1 MSFYDDAKTISL
13 MSGAAGKDGKIY
25 NVKPDGSLGSELII
39 NGSFDTNSD
48 WTTGSGF
55 SISNG
60 VVSCDGTQTA
70 ATNLHNT
77 SGNGLVNGKTYRVE
91 YTITSYTAGSVR
103 VKAGNTGYG
112 VYRSAAGTYV
122 EHLVAGV
129 STFPTVQFNADADF
143 VGSIDNVSCKEMD
156 VADFNFYRGTN
167 LTATRV
173 GPDGLI
179 EKGRENL
186 LLQSNQFDTTWT
198 DPNAEVTSGY
208 AGRDGSNDAWEPS
221 LTGTFG
227 QTAQAVSASGV
238 NTLSF
243 YAKSG
248 TSDFTRP
255 YIAGPNKYA
264 YFDLLNGQTGS
275 QTGVASSI
283 EDAGNGWWRC
293 SFTVEGN
300 ITEVRL
306 HVADSINTIGTNT
319 SGTIYIQDAQLEQGL
334 VATDYIETGATTAK
348 AGLLEDEP
356 RFDYTGGGCPKLLLE
371 PLRANELPYS
381 EYFTDQ
387 TYWQLNSAGTR
398 TNNSAKSPEGVLNA
412 TSFESVGSEYN
423 ILRSAPLTLD
433 TSTKYVFSFYA
444 KNVDATN
451 AHYRVYNT
459 DSSSEVVAATS
470 YFSQLST
477 TEWKRIEVSFTT
489 DSTDTNYS
497 VYFASGNL
505 GGEILLWGAQV
516 EKGSFA
522 TSYIPTHGQAATRT
536 LDGKNSSS
544 DIMIPADAFD
554 LTGDFAIM
562 MDLGDINYTHGT
574 AASSFPLLFLITG
587 SSNKNFGIYFNPGTS
602 SDGDEGINVYFQNNG
617 NYVFGSGSNDAAAGD
632 SKVLVTYNSTTD
644 KLAYYIN
651 GELFDS
657 ETRALSYDASTRGY
671 FQALSATGDGDECSF
686 EINKIIFFDNDL
698 SVNDSQILTGTSY
711 TNFAEMASELSYTE
725 YE

>member
-25 NVKPDGSLGSELII
+25 NVKPTNGDG
-39 NGSFDTNSD
+39 
-48 WTTGSGF
+48 
-55 SISNG
+55 
-60 VVSCDGTQTA
+60 
-70 ATNLHNT
+70 
-77 SGNGLVNGKTYRVE
+77 
-91 YTITSYTAGSVR
+91 
-103 VKAGNTGYG
+103 
-112 VYRSAAGTYV
+112 
-122 EHLVAGV
+122 
-129 STFPTVQFNADADF
+129 
-143 VGSIDNVSCKEMD
+143 
-156 VADFNFYRGTN
+156 DFNFYRGTN

-179 EKGRENL
+179 EKGNVQFARNTTWADAGDETAPTGWTDYTNNGGTYDVTSVAG
-186 LLQSNQFDTTWT
+186 QIQFVTASNQRAILISQNFATSGNYVISVDVDVVTTSCRVSEVLGSSSRATELTYFKDGAVIPYTTHVEEGSRYSLWVNKDTTDQNQVGNT
-198 DPNAEVTSGY
+198 TFRIGIGANA
-208 AGRDGSNDAWEPS
+208 
-221 LTGTFG
+221 
-227 QTAQAVSASGV
+227 
-238 NTLSF
+238 NT
-243 YAKSG
+243 
-248 TSDFTRP
+248 
-255 YIAGPNKYA
+255 
-264 YFDLLNGQTGS
+264 
-275 QTGVASSI
+275 
-283 EDAGNGWWRC
+283 
-293 SFTVEGN
+293 EGN
-300 ITEVRL
+300 ITLSKPQITYGSAPLPYVE
-306 HVADSINTIGTNT
+306 NT
-319 SGTIYIQDAQLEQGL
+319 S
-334 VATDYIETGATTAK
+334 TTTTK
-348 AGLLEDEP
+348 EFGVLSDEP
-356 RFDYTGGGCPKLLLE
+356 RFDYTGGGCPKLLME
-371 PLRANELPYS
+371 PLRVNELPYS
-381 EYFTDQ
+381 EYFTNQ

-398 TNNSAKSPEGVLNA
+398 TNNSATSPEGVLNA

-451 AHYRVYNT
+451 AHYRVHNT

-574 AASSFPLLFLITG
+574 AASSFPLLFLLTG
-587 SSNKNFGIYFNPGTS
+587 SSNNNLGIYFNPGSS
-602 SDGDEGINVYFQNNG
+602 SDGDEGVNVYFQNNG
-617 NYVFGSGSNDAAAGD
+617 NYVFGSGSNDAGAGD
-632 SKVLVTYNSTTD
+632 SKILVTYNSTTD

-686 EINKIIFFDNDL
+686 EINKIIFFDNDR